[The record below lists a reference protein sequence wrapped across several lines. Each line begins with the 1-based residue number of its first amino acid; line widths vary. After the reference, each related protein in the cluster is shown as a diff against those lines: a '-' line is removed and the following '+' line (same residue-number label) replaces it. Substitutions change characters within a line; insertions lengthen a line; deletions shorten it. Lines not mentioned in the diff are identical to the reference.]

1 MKLCLL
7 ATLSTAYE
15 NMPADLVQR
24 KLAEAE
30 RAAEI
35 LRRAT
40 GDDVV
45 LLDLVGSLEQGVQAG
60 RRLSEEDPYAVV
72 IVPTIATMAAFPWA
86 AVESL
91 DVPVV
96 VWTQADEDPDPL
108 DAGGMVFESGPV
120 GATAIGNVLARHGR
134 VFRSTIGPDIGAR
147 ALALL
152 RAARTSRSMRGAV
165 FAHLGGAIWPGMLDV
180 ALDRARFSAVFGA
193 RIADLEPDWTAPSAE
208 LPGRGAEALEPQAAA
223 RSAAAAGAIVEACRR
238 AGAVAGAIH
247 CHGAAFAQNPAVGV
261 VCCAAS
267 TLLAS
272 AGVPMACT
280 GDDCTAVALFL
291 AAQLGGAAQ
300 YLELDAPR
308 RSLDACL
315 VTSGGEGDLRLAASD
330 VPPRACENR
339 FFSGL
344 AGRGAAV
351 EFVLRPGPVTLIGFT
366 PIGVGFRVIA
376 AQGEVL
382 AAAPPPLGVPR
393 GYVRFSGGA
402 VQGFDWWCEAGANH
416 HLALTPGHHGDV
428 VRAFA
433 ELHAIEA
440 RVLA

>member
-1 MKLCLL
+1 MKLCVL

-15 NMPADLVQR
+15 NMPADLVER
-24 KLAEAE
+24 KTAEAE

-35 LRRAT
+35 LRRST

-45 LLDLVGSLEQGVQAG
+45 LLDLTGSLEQGVEAG
-60 RRLSEEDPYAVV
+60 RRLLEDDPYAVV

-86 AVESL
+86 AVEAL
-91 DVPVV
+91 AVPIVI
-96 VWTQADEDPDPL
+96 WTQTGEDPDPRSP
-108 DAGGMVFESGPV
+108 AEMVFESGPI

-134 VFRSTIGPDIGAR
+134 TFRSTIGPDVGAR

-152 RAARTSRSMRGAV
+152 RAARASRSMRGAV
-165 FAHLGGAIWPGMLDV
+165 FAHIGGAIWPGMLDV
-180 ALDRARFSAVFGA
+180 TLDRARFAAVFGA
-193 RIADLEPDWTAPSAE
+193 RIADLEPDWTARAAD
-208 LPGRGAEALEPQAAA
+208 LPGDGVEALEPTIAA
-223 RSAAAAGAIVEACRR
+223 RSAEAAGAIVAACRR

-247 CHGAAFAQNPAVGV
+247 CHGAAFAQNPEVGV

-267 TLLAS
+267 TLLATE
-272 AGVPMACT
+272 GVPMACT

-315 VTSGGEGDLRLAASD
+315 VTSGGEGDLRLAAPD
-330 VPPRACENR
+330 GPVRACENR

-351 EFVLRPGPVTLIGFT
+351 EFVLRPGPVTLIAFT
-366 PIGVGFRVIA
+366 PIGEGFRVIA
-376 AQGEVL
+376 AHGEVL
-382 AAAPPPLGVPR
+382 ATAPPALGVPR
-393 GYVRFSGGA
+393 GYVRFRCA
-402 VQGFDWWCEAGANH
+402 AAEAFDWWCEAGANH
-416 HLALTPGHHGDV
+416 HLALAPGHHGDA

-433 ELHAIEA
+433 EIHAIEA
-440 RVLA
+440 RVLP